1 MEKEPI
7 LQHNTPKEP
16 IHLTGLPVEIM
27 GQDTPSY
34 LTDVTYNNILEGLQC
49 GIPLLKTV
57 KEVMKGGSEDPNLIA
72 GRILRWIHS
81 DEGRKE
87 EYEYARKL
95 GTEILSDE
103 ILEISNGTD
112 PNGLPEDVAR
122 STLRISARK
131 FIMGVNNRT
140 RFGDEKTQNVNV
152 TLVDVMKSAEKR
164 IAKVIEGDVVES

>member
-1 MEKEPI
+1 MEKEPTY
-7 LQHNTPKEP
+7 NTPSEP
-16 IHLTGLPVEIM
+16 IHLLGLPVEIM
-27 GQDTPSY
+27 GKDTPSY

-72 GRILRWIHS
+72 GRILRWIHK
-81 DEGRKE
+81 DEKRQN
-87 EYEYARKL
+87 EYEYARGL
-95 GTEILSDE
+95 GTEVLADE
-103 ILEISNGTD
+103 ILEISNGVD

-131 FIMGVNNRT
+131 FIMGVNNRK

-152 TLVDVMKSAEKR
+152 TLIDVMKSAEKR
-164 IAKVIEGDVVES
+164 ITKVIEGDLIES